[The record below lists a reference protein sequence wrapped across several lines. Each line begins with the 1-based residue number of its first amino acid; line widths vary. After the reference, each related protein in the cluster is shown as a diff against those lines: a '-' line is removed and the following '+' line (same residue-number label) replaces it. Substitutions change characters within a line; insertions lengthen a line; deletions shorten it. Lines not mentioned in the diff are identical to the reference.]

1 MSVRTK
7 RRYIA
12 TVSTVITTHTFFVLF
27 TDLVNPSRPASACS
41 MVSALIVDQGQQC
54 PVCHCRYDSGKQRKL
69 VDTNCGHARCFKC
82 MFAVEL
88 CPLCHRET
96 QIGPKHQSS
105 RESGFQSFNGSVS
118 SVYSMNTR
126 MGAQIPSTM
135 QMQTEE
141 DVDFDRQSSTGSLLS
156 LVSAQSA
163 LNMMAVP
170 QAPSIASSRLSYYE
184 PPNFSRVDQKR
195 HSLSSLSRYQPP
207 QAASISSRN
216 SYFRRSAV
224 ISRSSRRMM
233 SSIIEHQ
240 RKSIYHLFFTQPH
253 KDKIHNLFKNLKKI
267 LNFHKTMIH
276 HF

>member
-1 MSVRTK
+1 
-7 RRYIA
+7 
-12 TVSTVITTHTFFVLF
+12 
-27 TDLVNPSRPASACS
+27 
-41 MVSALIVDQGQQC
+41 MVSALIVGDQGQQC

-88 CPLCHRET
+88 CPLCHQNT
-96 QIGPKHQSS
+96 IQPKHQSS

-118 SVYSMNTR
+118 SVYSMNNRGVQLT
-126 MGAQIPSTM
+126 STM
-135 QMQTEE
+135 PEE
-141 DVDFDRQSSTGSLLS
+141 EVDYDRQSSTGSLLS

-170 QAPSIASSRLSYYE
+170 SASSIASNSRLSYYE

-195 HSLSSLSRYQPP
+195 HSLSSLSRYQPQQ
-207 QAASISSRN
+207 QAGPPSSISSRN

-240 RKSIYHLFFTQPH
+240 RKSIYQ
-253 KDKIHNLFKNLKKI
+253 
-267 LNFHKTMIH
+267 
-276 HF
+276 

>member
-1 MSVRTK
+1 MSHFQTMCRVTTVLIKLHYVLLQYTAKWCTRILHVYCVY
-7 RRYIA
+7 RYSKIHC
-12 TVSTVITTHTFFVLF
+12 SSHNNFRFFF

-41 MVSALIVDQGQQC
+41 MVSALIVGDQGQQC

-88 CPLCHRET
+88 CPLCHQNT
-96 QIGPKHQSS
+96 IQPKHQSS

-118 SVYSMNTR
+118 SVYSMNNRGVQLT
-126 MGAQIPSTM
+126 STM
-135 QMQTEE
+135 PEE
-141 DVDFDRQSSTGSLLS
+141 EVDYDRQSSTGSLLS

-170 QAPSIASSRLSYYE
+170 SASSIASNSRLSYYE

-195 HSLSSLSRYQPP
+195 HSLSSLSRYQPQQQGP
-207 QAASISSRN
+207 PSSISSRN

-240 RKSIYHLFFTQPH
+240 RKSIYQ
-253 KDKIHNLFKNLKKI
+253 
-267 LNFHKTMIH
+267 
-276 HF
+276 

>member
-1 MSVRTK
+1 MHVHCLLCLDTVK
-7 RRYIA
+7 YIA
-12 TVSTVITTHTFFVLF
+12 VVITTFVFFF

-41 MVSALIVDQGQQC
+41 MVSALIVGDQGQQC

-88 CPLCHRET
+88 CPLCHQNT
-96 QIGPKHQSS
+96 IQPKHQSS

-118 SVYSMNTR
+118 SVYSMNNRGVQLT
-126 MGAQIPSTM
+126 STM
-135 QMQTEE
+135 PEE
-141 DVDFDRQSSTGSLLS
+141 EVDYDRQSSTGSLLS

-170 QAPSIASSRLSYYE
+170 SASSIASNSRLSYYE

-195 HSLSSLSRYQPP
+195 HSLSSLSRYQPQQ
-207 QAASISSRN
+207 QAGPPSSISSRN

-240 RKSIYHLFFTQPH
+240 RKSIYHFVFFEPYFPLQKMETKQH
-253 KDKIHNLFKNLKKI
+253 Y
-267 LNFHKTMIH
+267 TG
-276 HF
+276 

>member
-1 MSVRTK
+1 
-7 RRYIA
+7 
-12 TVSTVITTHTFFVLF
+12 
-27 TDLVNPSRPASACS
+27 
-41 MVSALIVDQGQQC
+41 MVSALIVGDQGQAC

-96 QIGPKHQSS
+96 VLQQPQKHQSS

-118 SVYSMNTR
+118 SVYSMNQRGVPLT
-126 MGAQIPSTM
+126 STM
-135 QMQTEE
+135 PEE
-141 DVDFDRQSSTGSLLS
+141 DDLDRQSSTGSLLS

-163 LNMMAVP
+163 LNMMAP
-170 QAPSIASSRLSYYE
+170 SSIASNSRLSYYE

-195 HSLSSLSRYQPP
+195 HSLSSLSRYQPSQIQP
-207 QAASISSRN
+207 GPPSSISSRN

-240 RKSIYHLFFTQPH
+240 RKSIYHFVFFEPYFPQQKMET
-253 KDKIHNLFKNLKKI
+253 K
-267 LNFHKTMIH
+267 H
-276 HF
+276 HYAEWPNKFWLRI